1 MAAIGATYPR
11 KTFFEIT
18 TLQKGGHGFV
28 DDGTPVTVL
37 ALITVIVDLPE
48 GLEMFIDQTPQVRG
62 SRVAWLVQR
71 ERLDTRYG
79 HKKSGVET
87 CPAQYRDGQIR
98 EIW

>member
-1 MAAIGATYPR
+1 MAAIWATNAG

-37 ALITVIVDLPE
+37 ALIMVIVDLPE
-48 GLEMFIDQTPQVRG
+48 RVKMLIDQTPQVGGPRI
-62 SRVAWLVQR
+62 AWLVQR
-71 ERLDTRYG
+71 ERLDARYG

-87 CPAQYRDGQIR
+87 SPAQYRDWQMR
-98 EIW
+98 EK